1 MLNNSDQNNT
11 AQNVLFRLFL
21 ALPIALVIFG
31 LVITVSLLI
40 FEVAYA
46 DRVYPG
52 VYVRDIDLSG
62 MTLEETHEVLADA
75 LRYTDQGEIQFTYQ
89 DQVWTFKPADLGYSV
104 DPSVSAEQAFAVGR
118 ESWLPAD
125 LIQKARA
132 WFTGVQISPAAQYD
146 ERAALSILQSIA
158 EGIDQPVIEASLGLE
173 NTDVVVISGQVGREV
188 DVPATLALIPP
199 YLLQLEDAVIPLMVE
214 ETPPVIMDVGSQ
226 AELARKILSK
236 PLVLSAPAA
245 GDNEGQSWTIA
256 PEDLAS
262 MLTISRAEDD
272 QGTNPAYQIGVNE
285 GLFNVY
291 LSSLAPGLYV
301 NPVNSR
307 FIFNDDTRQLEVLE
321 PAVIGRDLD
330 VVASIDHINEA
341 LLGGAHEIVL
351 NFTILTPAVTDD
363 ATGEELGIT
372 ELVRE
377 YTSYFH
383 GSGPS
388 RVQNIRA
395 ASARFHGLLIA
406 PWETFSMAQA
416 LGNIS
421 LDSGYAEA
429 PIIYGGQTIQGIGGG
444 VCQVSTALFRT
455 AFFAGFPIVERHAHS
470 YRVSYYELL
479 SNGVRDPNLAGL
491 DATVYVPIVDLK
503 FINDTDHWIL
513 METYMGNVSLT
524 WKFYSTSDGRTV
536 SWQTT
541 GPTNVVEAPEPLYR
555 ENPDLPQGTIKQ
567 VDYAAD
573 GADVSVTRTVYR
585 NDLVHFS
592 DAFYTHFQP
601 WQAIFE
607 YGPGTEGIPE
617 QNTD

>member
-1 MLNNSDQNNT
+1 MLNKNDQTTN
-11 AQNVLFRLFL
+11 AQNVLYRLFL
-21 ALPIALVIFG
+21 ALPITLVVFG
-31 LVITVSLLI
+31 LVIIVSLLG

-52 VYVRDIDLSG
+52 VYVHSIDLSG
-62 MTLEETHEVLADA
+62 MTLEETDKVLADA
-75 LRYTDQGEIQFTYQ
+75 LQYTHQGQIQFTYQ
-89 DQVWTFKPADLGYSV
+89 DQDWTFRPVDLGYRM
-104 DPSVSAEQAFAVGR
+104 DTKTSAEQAFSVGR
-118 ESWLPAD
+118 RSWLPSNLVD
-125 LIQKARA
+125 KARA
-132 WFTGVQISPAAQYD
+132 WFTGVQISPAALYD
-146 ERAALSILQSIA
+146 ERAALGILQIIA
-158 EGIDQPVIEASLGLE
+158 GEIDQPVIEASLGLE

-188 DVPATLALIPP
+188 DIPATLAAITPH
-199 YLLQLEDAVIPLMVE
+199 LLQMEDAVIPLVVY
-214 ETPPVIMDVGSQ
+214 ETSPVIMDVGTQ
-226 AELARKILSK
+226 AELARAILSET
-236 PLVLSAPAA
+236 LVLTAPAI
-245 GDNEGQSWTIA
+245 DEEEDLSWSIA
-256 PEDLAS
+256 PEDLAA
-262 MLTISRAEDD
+262 MLTIYRAEDD
-272 QGTNPAYQIGVNE
+272 QGENHAYQIGINE

-301 NPVNSR
+301 NPVNAR

-330 VVASIDHINEA
+330 IDAGIEHINAE
-341 LLGGAHEIVL
+341 LLSGAHQIAL
-351 NFTILTPAVTDD
+351 TFTTLTPAVTDD
-363 ATGEELGIT
+363 TTGEDLGIT

-377 YTSYFH
+377 YTSYFY
-383 GSGPS
+383 GSEAD

-429 PIIYGGQTIQGIGGG
+429 PIIYGGQTIQGVGGG
-444 VCQVSTALFRT
+444 VCQVSTTLFRA
-455 AFFAGFPIVERHAHS
+455 AFFAGFPIVERYAHS
-470 YRVSYYELL
+470 YRVGYYEQL

-503 FINDTDHWIL
+503 FTNDTDHWIL
-513 METYMGNVSLT
+513 METYVGNFSLT
-524 WKFYSTSDGRTV
+524 WKFYSMSDGRTV

-541 GPTNVVEAPEPLYR
+541 GPTNVVPAPEPLYR
-555 ENPDLPQGTIKQ
+555 ENPDLPKGTIKQ

-573 GADVSVTRTVYR
+573 GADINVTRTVYL
-585 NDLVHFS
+585 NDQVYFS
-592 DAFYTHFQP
+592 DAFYTHFYP

-617 QNTD
+617 PESD